1 MRRRRSVTAYFPDPV
16 RKHPEPGVLNWINL
30 EGDDR
35 PAFAGRDVLLC
46 FFSSSSV
53 PCLQTLRLLNELLP
67 AYGSELLVAG
77 VCSPRFDRERDAQN
91 VRRAIARLS
100 VRMPVLHDRSGDLRR
115 DYAVDTLPTLVSLRA
130 DGAFSRHVGEP
141 DVRRLRSVLEE
152 LRANAVAD
160 TGPVRILSPG
170 VGPPAPLAPPM
181 FHGALRFPTVIK
193 PLPGTGQRWA
203 VADCGH
209 HQIVLLDDAGVEQA
223 RFGAGVP
230 GHRDGSAAQACFYSP
245 HGLVCSTD
253 AIYVADTGNHAIRR
267 IDVTEQRVTTVA
279 GTGRR
284 GYGLPREPRDALSS
298 ALSSPWDLELDGG
311 SVYFTNAGS
320 HQLGV
325 YSCMDDSVRR
335 LAGTGE
341 AGRQDGPAGRARL
354 SQPAH
359 LALEESGDRLF
370 FTDSDSGLVRSLTLD
385 ETACV
390 QTLVGR
396 EREGEEGAKSR
407 SSDLQYPLGVAW
419 VDGLLLV
426 ADCYNDRIMQV
437 AVGEG
442 GGATIDTP
450 PWAERLAPLCEP
462 MGIYA
467 EDAERVL
474 LVDTNNHRIVHYL
487 AGPGGAVEQWPR

>member
-1 MRRRRSVTAYFPDPV
+1 MTAYFPDHV
-16 RKHPEPGVLNWINL
+16 RKQPDPGVLNWINL
-30 EGDDR
+30 EGHER

-67 AYGSELLVAG
+67 TFGTEVLVAG
-77 VCSPRFDRERDAQN
+77 VCSPRFDRERDVQN

-100 VRMPVLHDRSGDLRR
+100 VRMPVIHDRSGELRR

-152 LRANAVAD
+152 LRGDGEVGD
-160 TGPVRILSPG
+160 TGPVRILGPR
-170 VGPPAPLAPPM
+170 VGAAPALATPM

-193 PLPGTGQRWA
+193 PLPGAGQRWA

-209 HQIVLLDDAGVEQA
+209 HQVVLLDDSGVEQA

-245 HGLVCSTD
+245 HGLVCSSD

-267 IDVTEQRVTTVA
+267 IDVTEHRVTTVA

-284 GYGLPREPRDALSS
+284 GYGLPREPRNALSS
-298 ALSSPWDLELDGG
+298 ALSSPWDLELDGA
-311 SVYFTNAGS
+311 SIYFANAGS
-320 HQLGV
+320 HQIGV
-325 YSCMDDSVRR
+325 YNCMDDSVRR
-335 LAGTGE
+335 LAGSGE
-341 AGRQDGPAGRARL
+341 AGTQDGPGGGARL

-385 ETACV
+385 ETARV
-390 QTLVGR
+390 STLAQPA
-396 EREGEEGAKSR
+396 EDPAPAAAR
-407 SSDLQYPLGVAW
+407 SPYHLQYPLGIAW
-419 VDGLLLV
+419 VEGTLLV
-426 ADCYNDRIMQV
+426 ADCYNDRVMQV
-437 AVGEG
+437 ALRGDGV
-442 GGATIDTP
+442 IDMP
-450 PWAERLAPLCEP
+450 AWSGRLAPLCEP
-462 MGIYA
+462 MGVYA
-467 EDAERVL
+467 EDVDRVL

-487 AGPGGAVEQWPR
+487 AGPDGAVEQWPR